1 MNSTCKVRSK
11 NRLLA
16 LAAVLLTAHSA
27 FGQKAISA
35 SQAISHVGENSRVC
49 GQVASTQFA
58 YRSRGAPTFIN
69 LDEPY
74 PNQIFTALIWAEDRS
89 KFGSPEVRYENRRI
103 CVNGVIQLY
112 RGIPEIIL
120 RNPSQVEVKSS
131 H

>member
-1 MNSTCKVRSK
+1 MTWKVRSK

-16 LAAVLLTAHSA
+16 LAVVLLTAHCAS
-27 FGQKAISA
+27 GQKAISA

-49 GQVASTQFA
+49 GQVASTHFA

-89 KFGSPEVRYENRRI
+89 KFGAPEVRYENRRI

-112 RGIPEIIL
+112 RGIPETIL

-131 H
+131 N

>member
-1 MNSTCKVRSK
+1 MNSTWKVRSK

-16 LAAVLLTAHSA
+16 LAVVLLTAHCA

-35 SQAISHVGENSRVC
+35 TQAINHVGENSRVC
-49 GQVASTQFA
+49 GQVASTHFA

-89 KFGSPEVRYENRRI
+89 KFGAPEVRYENRRI

-112 RGIPEIIL
+112 RGIPEIIV
-120 RNPSQVEVKSS
+120 RHPSQVEVKSS
-131 H
+131 N